1 MLDRLFEHRG
11 NPDVLGAFNNRYGV
25 GAAERYLNDTA
36 SATLEDEALVI
47 PQSHIDHLKEMHQ
60 KDPRVI
66 GWFNRTHGVGAA
78 ERYLNDTASALQE
91 KKASV
96 ILAADIEYLK
106 SKSDNPAT
114 IEAFNKMH
122 GAGQAQFLLGK
133 NLEKLQL
140 GSKKIFEYYYGAA
153 EDGHVIAQLKVSKFF
168 YSGKHVPQSYILSY
182 VWSSI
187 AAANG
192 NDLAITQR
200 EQSAENLEHEYLMQA
215 QKLAAICFKSAY
227 RKCDYSDIN

>member
-1 MLDRLFEHRG
+1 MKAFVGNIIFSSFFIFWAISGSAQDTKQVPQEVLDRLFEHRDDP
-11 NPDVLGAFNNRYGV
+11 NVLYAFDHRYGA
-25 GAAERYLNDTA
+25 GTAE
-36 SATLEDEALVI
+36 I
-47 PQSHIDHLKEMHQ
+47 
-60 KDPRVI
+60 
-66 GWFNRTHGVGAA
+66 
-78 ERYLNDTASALQE
+78 YLNDTASALQE

-96 ILAADIEYLK
+96 IPTADIEYLK
-106 SKSDNPAT
+106 SNSDNSVA
-114 IEAFNKMH
+114 IRMFNQMH
-122 GAGQAQFLLGK
+122 GAGQAEFLLGQ

-153 EDGHVIAQLKVSKFF
+153 EVGHAIAQLKVSKFF

-187 AAANG
+187 SSANG

-215 QKLAAICFKSAY
+215 QKLAVICFKSAY